1 MALITLIHIF
11 KTKGILT
18 MPLSEIIFWCVAGA
32 CVILAIGFMLKS
44 FMSGAGE
51 HPVEAPLTFDESDE
65 IKQAVDELLKVPGA
79 SCIRIKPDQEFIV
92 SIRTSKKEDITWI
105 TGPKTILILP
115 EEKT

>member
-79 SCIRIKPDQEFIV
+79 HRINITPGQEFIV
-92 SIRTSKKEDITWI
+92 SIRTIKEASTWI
-105 TGPKTILILP
+105 TGPKVIIVVP
-115 EEKT
+115 EDVK